1 MRWDLSSKTDGV
13 SKDMSWI
20 SALSQGRLLLHYPF
34 NFARNNRTKLQQLCS
49 FFEFKQLSSCNNE
62 LCSPVL
68 AVQLMYTKAERIN
81 FPTKFHSS
89 TSNLHYSMVK
99 YDSKQQDKISSG

>member
-68 AVQLMYTKAERIN
+68 AVQLMYTKAERIQFVCVQWGVYATRWCKHAFVCARLQKAN
-81 FPTKFHSS
+81 
-89 TSNLHYSMVK
+89 
-99 YDSKQQDKISSG
+99 